1 MSPTCAIKIYQIN
14 YRRNAMSLTTNTEIY
29 TKSIE
34 RYKENKTEFI
44 QCTLVDFG
52 KNYAEIDEIEFYDEE
67 FKPISDM
74 LLIPFSKYM
83 EQDDKEEYDN
93 YNDENETSSKLDE
106 IIDTKTNNASDEFK
120 KAFEAL
126 LNSDDNI
133 KHFILMYMPKIDKD
147 IKTKDFKRWL
157 YTKVYPICKENIDNN
172 NDFIIDK
179 KTADKILSVIKTLYS
194 NSEYET
200 AFIITMH
207 YIYFLRTLFVM
218 QVFSDIYHNELAKH
232 IHNTLG
238 YLENVVYQIKK
249 YGNSST
255 YNKAAGIILNYLKSF
270 RESFGLSYQDSYM
283 ALLGVL
289 LTDDYKPFNEIL
301 KYMHKTALSAGYIKC
316 AQYYILSKRNP
327 EKAEAFIEKNMKLE
341 DIFLLAETYR
351 NFNMIHEMEMVLKS
365 VKNRAEKNS
374 DAIDEYY
381 NILCNAYENLGNFTQ
396 MINIL
401 YEKLENGYSDAFA
414 SIYNEIDH
422 HNPAELERLVT
433 NAEKYLEEG
442 KLVEEYMFF
451 CLYDYV
457 LPIIERTSDER
468 LLLYFTELLA
478 EKQDEFHNIIYLEDV
493 INKKQED
500 IMIDSDIQE
509 KELFDK
515 FFVKAIAVLKNKQ
528 VQSKKLQNKIA
539 KLTK

>member
-1 MSPTCAIKIYQIN
+1 
-14 YRRNAMSLTTNTEIY
+14 MSLTTNTEIY

>member
-1 MSPTCAIKIYQIN
+1 
-14 YRRNAMSLTTNTEIY
+14 
-29 TKSIE
+29 
-34 RYKENKTEFI
+34 
-44 QCTLVDFG
+44 
-52 KNYAEIDEIEFYDEE
+52 
-67 FKPISDM
+67 
-74 LLIPFSKYM
+74 
-83 EQDDKEEYDN
+83 
-93 YNDENETSSKLDE
+93 
-106 IIDTKTNNASDEFK
+106 
-120 KAFEAL
+120 
-126 LNSDDNI
+126 
-133 KHFILMYMPKIDKD
+133 
-147 IKTKDFKRWL
+147 
-157 YTKVYPICKENIDNN
+157 
-172 NDFIIDK
+172 
-179 KTADKILSVIKTLYS
+179 
-194 NSEYET
+194 
-200 AFIITMH
+200 
-207 YIYFLRTLFVM
+207 
-218 QVFSDIYHNELAKH
+218 
-232 IHNTLG
+232 
-238 YLENVVYQIKK
+238 
-249 YGNSST
+249 
-255 YNKAAGIILNYLKSF
+255 
-270 RESFGLSYQDSYM
+270 
-283 ALLGVL
+283 
-289 LTDDYKPFNEIL
+289 
-301 KYMHKTALSAGYIKC
+301 
-316 AQYYILSKRNP
+316 
-327 EKAEAFIEKNMKLE
+327 
-341 DIFLLAETYR
+341 
-351 NFNMIHEMEMVLKS
+351 
-365 VKNRAEKNS
+365 
-374 DAIDEYY
+374 
-381 NILCNAYENLGNFTQ
+381 

>member
-1 MSPTCAIKIYQIN
+1 
-14 YRRNAMSLTTNTEIY
+14 MSLTTNTEIY

-83 EQDDKEEYDN
+83 EQDDYEEEEDDD
-93 YNDENETSSKLDE
+93 NDEFEDISLLNKIINEKIYDA
-106 IIDTKTNNASDEFK
+106 DREFK
-120 KAFEAL
+120 EAFEAL
-126 LNSDDNI
+126 MQSDDNI
-133 KHFILMYMPKIDKD
+133 KYFTLMYMPNIEKC
-147 IKTKDFKRWL
+147 IKTKYFKRWL
-157 YTKVYPICKENIDNN
+157 YTELYPICKENIDNN
-172 NDFIIDK
+172 NGCIIDE
-179 KTADKILSVIKTLYS
+179 KTADKILDIISTLDD
-194 NSEYET
+194 NLEYDD
-200 AFIITMH
+200 AFNIIMH

-218 QVFSDIYHNELAKH
+218 QATSDIHHNELAKH